1 MRKEHHMIKV
11 LFGTMLCLFSFTL
24 QAEKPSGFLWY
35 NVPKVQEIVPT
46 QKNSVP
52 FNKLSYTDRDAVLQF
67 YTMEALHKVRFTHS
81 VEDERAFLALQDYW
95 LREAT
100 LHGQINQETLLA
112 YPQYDYSV
120 THPTSSIGTVLQD
133 SLIHQKQQQAI
144 QKLSKTHG
152 LLFFYRAN
160 NPYDQKQLPIVFD
173 FCKRHQLS
181 LVPVSVDGRPSP
193 DLPRSRVDTGQ
204 ADALGVHFFP
214 AILLVNPKTHET
226 QPVAYG
232 LTTQDVL
239 TQRLVAVMTHFKGV
253 SA

>member
-1 MRKEHHMIKV
+1 MIKM
-11 LFGTMLCLFSFTL
+11 LFWTILCLFSLTL
-24 QAEKPSGFLWY
+24 QAEKPAGFLWY
-35 NVPKVQEIVPT
+35 NVPKVPEIAPT

-81 VEDERAFLALQDYW
+81 VEDERAFLVLQDYW

-100 LHGQINQETLLA
+100 RHGQINQETLLA

-120 THPTSSIGTVLQD
+120 THPTSSIGTALQD
-133 SLIHQKQQQAI
+133 SLIHQKQQKAI
-144 QKLSKTHG
+144 EQLSKTHG

-160 NPYDQKQLPIVFD
+160 NPYDQKQIPIVFD

-181 LVPVSVDGRPSP
+181 LIPVSVDGTPSP
-193 DLPRSRVDTGQ
+193 DLPRSRIDTGQ

-253 SA
+253 AA

>member
-1 MRKEHHMIKV
+1 MIKMFFWTI
-11 LFGTMLCLFSFTL
+11 LYLFSSIL
-24 QAEKPSGFLWY
+24 QAERPAGFLWY
-35 NVPKVQEIVPT
+35 NVPKPQEIVSA

-67 YTMEALHKVRFTHS
+67 YTMEALHKVRFTHR

-120 THPTSSIGTVLQD
+120 THPTSSIGTTLQD
-133 SLIHQKQQQAI
+133 SLTHQKQQQAI
-144 QKLSKTHG
+144 EQLSKTHG

-160 NPYDQKQLPIVFD
+160 NPSDQKQIPIVFD

-181 LVPVSVDGRPSP
+181 LIPVSVDGTQSP
-193 DLPRSRVDTGQ
+193 DLPRSRIDTGQ

-253 SA
+253 AA